1 MLVVVAVA
9 MLVVVAVAM
18 LVVVAVA
25 MLVVVAVAMLA
36 VVAVAMLAVV
46 AVAMLAVAMMVVVA
60 VVVWFSVFYSR
71 MLYGFPIGL
80 LRVVICLSNHR
91 INLLLLLPL
100 GHQASN
106 RQRPILSGT
115 ICQ

>member
-1 MLVVVAVA
+1 MLVVAVVA
-9 MLVVVAVAM
+9 MLVVAVVAM
-18 LVVVAVA
+18 LVVAVVA
-25 MLVVVAVAMLA
+25 MLTF
-36 VVAVAMLAVV
+36 
-46 AVAMLAVAMMVVVA
+46 AVAMMVVVA
-60 VVVWFSVFYSR
+60 VVVWFSVFHSR

-91 INLLLLLPL
+91 INLLLLPL